1 MNKCNFFHQAD
12 VELLSYLPHCVC
24 LANRLCDC
32 QVVLGL
38 HIVRGDNI
46 CVVGEIDEEM
56 DQRLGNNQQ
65 QHNELSLF

>member
-1 MNKCNFFHQAD
+1 MWSFRSAD
-12 VELLSYLPHCVC
+12 EELGYSIATSPPPTVFAMPIVYMC
-24 LANRLCDC
+24 C

-56 DQRLGNNQQ
+56 DQRLGNNQ
-65 QHNELSLF
+65 